1 MANNDKVFLI
11 NSSSYPTA
19 KENTWTN
26 FSSKTFENLIMGI
39 VTSEGESTDQTELF
53 RAMISGVPSP
63 WARVLITRNALA
75 HDEKNLGNSVLDEC
89 YKLFI
94 SEWKGLVAAYSIHPD
109 SFEFSAPIPL
119 TGLPIE
125 KSYGDMNVLNIYG
138 EMLFE

>member
-63 WARVLITRNALA
+63 WARVLIT
-75 HDEKNLGNSVLDEC
+75 C
-89 YKLFI
+89 
-94 SEWKGLVAAYSIHPD
+94 
-109 SFEFSAPIPL
+109 
-119 TGLPIE
+119 
-125 KSYGDMNVLNIYG
+125 
-138 EMLFE
+138 